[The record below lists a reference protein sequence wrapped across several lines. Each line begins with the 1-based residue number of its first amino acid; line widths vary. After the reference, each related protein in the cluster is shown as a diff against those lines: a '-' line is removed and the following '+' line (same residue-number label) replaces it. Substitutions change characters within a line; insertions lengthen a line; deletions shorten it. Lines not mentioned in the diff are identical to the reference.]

1 MYISDDAGMDEVVQ
15 KTVAAINEGARHV
28 GKADQGLTPEQ
39 IGKIK
44 VAIKMLQNMLELK
57 K

>member
-1 MYISDDAGMDEVVQ
+1 MYIHDDAGMDEVVQ

-28 GKADQGLTPEQ
+28 GKADQGLTPEH
-39 IGKIK
+39 ISKIE
-44 VAIKMLQNMLELK
+44 VAIKLLQNMLESK

>member
-1 MYISDDAGMDEVVQ
+1 MYIHDDAGMDEVVQ
-15 KTVAAINEGARHV
+15 KTVAAINEGAQHF

-39 IGKIK
+39 ISKIE
-44 VAIKMLQNMLELK
+44 VAMKLLQNMLESK